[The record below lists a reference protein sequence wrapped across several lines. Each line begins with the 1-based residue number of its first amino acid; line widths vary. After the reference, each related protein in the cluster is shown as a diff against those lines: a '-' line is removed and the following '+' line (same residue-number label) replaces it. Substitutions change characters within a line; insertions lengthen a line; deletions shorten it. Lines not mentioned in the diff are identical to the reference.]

1 MIALGALCDVS
12 YGSKLDLNK
21 RPLLPRADGGVNFVG
36 RSSEGNG
43 VTATIAPIDGLP
55 PLEAGL
61 ITVALGGSKVLS
73 AFVQDEPFYTA
84 QNVAVLKPRQ
94 TMSPR
99 EKIFLCLCIRHNRPR
114 YSAFGREANR
124 TIRHIL
130 VPRPED
136 FPSFVSTATVTTI
149 DGRDAPA
156 LRFTTAVSNPLLGG
170 MTLVPLQGL
179 FDIRAGHSLELNH
192 MRRAEAPEGVN
203 FVGRSMI
210 NNGVTGRVQ
219 IPEGVAPGKPGELS
233 VALGGNV
240 LATFVQPEP
249 FVCGFHVAILVAK
262 DTSMS
267 LVEKLW
273 WCTCIYANRYR
284 FSYGRQANRTLAEIP
299 IPMPVAGRAGI
310 ERFMKSL
317 PFSSQA
323 A

>member
-192 MRRAEAPEGVN
+192 MRRAEAPEGV
-203 FVGRSMI
+203 
-210 NNGVTGRVQ
+210 
-219 IPEGVAPGKPGELS
+219 APGKPGELS